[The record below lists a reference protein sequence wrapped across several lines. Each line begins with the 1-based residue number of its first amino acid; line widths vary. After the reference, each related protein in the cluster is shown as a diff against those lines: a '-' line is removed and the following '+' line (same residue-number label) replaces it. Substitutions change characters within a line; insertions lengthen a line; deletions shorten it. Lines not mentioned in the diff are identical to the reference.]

1 MTRYFYKNGFLFTAL
16 LILTTV
22 GISTLSWAE
31 LTSKVNRTVLD
42 SNETLQLRVRLDA
55 QAFTSEPDFTPLQTD
70 FEILSN
76 SRQQQYSSVNGKAVS
91 YTDWNLTLLPKRT
104 GIILI
109 PSLKYK
115 REISNAVEVT
125 VRAATTSG
133 SAAAGKQPI
142 YTETLVDKSAVY
154 IQEQIILTHRLY
166 TSVQLRDY
174 SLSELDIP
182 GTIVQRLGDSQFQKV
197 INGRNYLVLEVRYAI
212 FPQSSGKLDIPPLR
226 FGAYEAASRSQFGSF
241 SSRGNRIFRDTDAKT
256 IDIMARPAH
265 VPADEWMPSSK
276 VELTEQW
283 SGDLD
288 SLIVGEPITRTVRIN
303 AQGLTGAQ
311 ILPLPIIESP
321 NYKVYPDQPQLEEQ
335 AIGDGVLGTR
345 TESLALVPNQAGE
358 LVIPAIEMRWWDT
371 KNQRMQTARLP
382 ATKVQVGPSTAIVN
396 NAPLLAANAPLT
408 TMEPLDLN
416 PESAGFFA
424 SAESAEASMLVK
436 LSLLFNA
443 LLLAT
448 IALLLL
454 GRRKQ
459 RTIKKTSNEQ
469 KTSPLLNLKQQL
481 KAIEIEAN
489 NNNLMAM
496 RDGIVAWG
504 QCLFAET
511 PPTTL
516 KALSLLLDD
525 AALQQ
530 QFAQLDRQLYKGEA
544 ESTEDKLDISLLLQR
559 LKQQST
565 FSRSSISSSGNGLK
579 PLYPN

>member
-1 MTRYFYKNGFLFTAL
+1 MIRYFSKNRFLFTAL
-16 LILTTV
+16 LILSTV
-22 GISTLSWAE
+22 GISSLSWAE

-91 YTDWNLTLLPKRT
+91 YTDWNLILLPKRT

-133 SAAAGKQPI
+133 SAASGKQPI

-182 GTIVQRLGDSQFQKV
+182 GAIVQRLGDSQFQKV

-226 FGAYEAASRSQFGSF
+226 FGAYETASRSQFGSF
-241 SSRGNRIFRDTDAKT
+241 SSRGNRVFRDTDAKR

-265 VPADEWMPSSK
+265 VPANEWMPSSK
-276 VELTEQW
+276 VELSEQW

-288 SLIVGEPITRTVRIN
+288 SLIVGEPITRTIRIN

-335 AIGDGVLGTR
+335 AIADGVLGTR

-371 KNQRMQTARLP
+371 KNQRMQTASLP
-382 ATKVQVGPSTAIVN
+382 ATKVQVNPSTAIN
-396 NAPLLAANAPLT
+396 NAPLANNAPLT

-416 PESAGFFA
+416 PEPAGFFGRVG
-424 SAESAEASMLVK
+424 SAKASMLVK
-436 LSLLFNA
+436 LSLLLNA

-448 IALLLL
+448 IALLLFR
-454 GRRKQ
+454 RRKQ
-459 RTIKKTSNEQ
+459 RTIKKTSSQQ

-481 KAIEIEAN
+481 KAIEVEAK

-496 RDGIVAWG
+496 RDGIVTWG

-525 AALQQ
+525 AELQQ

-544 ESTEDKLDISLLLQR
+544 ESTADSLDVSLLLQR

-565 FSRSSISSSGNGLK
+565 FSRSSVSSSGNGLK
-579 PLYPN
+579 PLYPK

>member
-1 MTRYFYKNGFLFTAL
+1 MIRYFSKNRFLFTAL
-16 LILTTV
+16 LILSTV
-22 GISTLSWAE
+22 GISSLSWAE

-91 YTDWNLTLLPKRT
+91 YTDWNLILLPKRT

-133 SAAAGKQPI
+133 SAASGKQPI

-182 GTIVQRLGDSQFQKV
+182 GAIVQRLGDSQFQKV

-226 FGAYEAASRSQFGSF
+226 FGAYETASRSQFGSF
-241 SSRGNRIFRDTDAKT
+241 SSRGNRVFRDTDAKR

-265 VPADEWMPSSK
+265 VPANEWMPSSK
-276 VELTEQW
+276 VELSEQW

-288 SLIVGEPITRTVRIN
+288 SLIVGEPITRTIRIN

-345 TESLALVPNQAGE
+345 TESLALVPNRAGE

-371 KNQRMQTARLP
+371 KNQRMQTASLP
-382 ATKVQVGPSTAIVN
+382 ATKVQVNPSTAIN
-396 NAPLLAANAPLT
+396 NAPLANNAPLT

-416 PESAGFFA
+416 PEPAGFFGSVG
-424 SAESAEASMLVK
+424 SAKASMLVK
-436 LSLLFNA
+436 LSLLLNA

-448 IALLLL
+448 IALLLFS
-454 GRRKQ
+454 RRKQ
-459 RTIKKTSNEQ
+459 RTIKQTSSQQ

-481 KAIEIEAN
+481 KAIEIEAK

-525 AALQQ
+525 AELQQ

-544 ESTEDKLDISLLLQR
+544 ESTEDSLDVSLLLQR

-565 FSRSSISSSGNGLK
+565 FSRSSVSSSGNGLK
-579 PLYPN
+579 PLYPK

>member
-1 MTRYFYKNGFLFTAL
+1 MIRYFSKNRFLFTAL
-16 LILTTV
+16 LILSTV
-22 GISTLSWAE
+22 GISSLSWAE

-91 YTDWNLTLLPKRT
+91 YTDWNLILLPKRT

-133 SAAAGKQPI
+133 SAASGKQPI

-182 GTIVQRLGDSQFQKV
+182 GAIVQRLGDSQFQKV

-226 FGAYEAASRSQFGSF
+226 FGAYETASRSQFGSF
-241 SSRGNRIFRDTDAKT
+241 SSRGNRVFRDTDAKR

-265 VPADEWMPSSK
+265 MPANEWMPSSK
-276 VELTEQW
+276 VELSEQW

-288 SLIVGEPITRTVRIN
+288 SLIVGEPITRTIRIN

-345 TESLALVPNQAGE
+345 TESLALVPNRAGE

-371 KNQRMQTARLP
+371 KNQRMQTASLP
-382 ATKVQVGPSTAIVN
+382 ATKVQVNPSTAIN
-396 NAPLLAANAPLT
+396 NAPLANNAPLT

-416 PESAGFFA
+416 PEPAGFFGSVG
-424 SAESAEASMLVK
+424 SAKASMLVK
-436 LSLLFNA
+436 LSLLLNA

-448 IALLLL
+448 IALLLFS
-454 GRRKQ
+454 RRKQ
-459 RTIKKTSNEQ
+459 RTIKQTSSQQ

-481 KAIEIEAN
+481 KAIEIEAK

-496 RDGIVAWG
+496 RDGIVTWG
-504 QCLFAET
+504 QSLFAET

-525 AALQQ
+525 AELQQ

-544 ESTEDKLDISLLLQR
+544 ESTEDSLDVSLLLQR

-565 FSRSSISSSGNGLK
+565 FSRSSVSSSGNGLK
-579 PLYPN
+579 PLYPK

>member
-1 MTRYFYKNGFLFTAL
+1 MIRYFSKNRFLFTAL
-16 LILTTV
+16 LILSTV
-22 GISTLSWAE
+22 GISSLSWAE

-91 YTDWNLTLLPKRT
+91 YTDWNLILLPKRT

-133 SAAAGKQPI
+133 SAASGKQPI

-182 GTIVQRLGDSQFQKV
+182 GAIVQRLGDSQFQKV

-226 FGAYEAASRSQFGSF
+226 FGAYETASRSQFGSF
-241 SSRGNRIFRDTDAKT
+241 SSRGNRVFRDTDAKR

-265 VPADEWMPSSK
+265 VPANEWMPSSK
-276 VELTEQW
+276 VELSEQW

-288 SLIVGEPITRTVRIN
+288 SLIVGEPITRTIRIN

-345 TESLALVPNQAGE
+345 TESLALVPNRAGE

-371 KNQRMQTARLP
+371 KNQRMQTASLP
-382 ATKVQVGPSTAIVN
+382 ATKVQVNPSTAIN
-396 NAPLLAANAPLT
+396 NAPLANNAPLT

-416 PESAGFFA
+416 PEPAGFFGSVG
-424 SAESAEASMLVK
+424 SAKASMLVK
-436 LSLLFNA
+436 LSLLLNA

-448 IALLLL
+448 IALLLFS
-454 GRRKQ
+454 RRKQ
-459 RTIKKTSNEQ
+459 RTIKQTSSQQ

-481 KAIEIEAN
+481 KAIEIEAK

-496 RDGIVAWG
+496 RDGIVTWG

-525 AALQQ
+525 AELQQ

-544 ESTEDKLDISLLLQR
+544 ESTEDSLDVSLLLQR

-565 FSRSSISSSGNGLK
+565 FSRSSVSSSGNGLK
-579 PLYPN
+579 PLYPK

>member
-1 MTRYFYKNGFLFTAL
+1 MTRYFSKNGFLFTAL
-16 LILTTV
+16 LILSTV
-22 GISTLSWAE
+22 AISTLSWAE

-91 YTDWNLTLLPKRT
+91 YTDWNLILLPKRT

-133 SAAAGKQPI
+133 SAASGKQPI

-182 GTIVQRLGDSQFQKV
+182 GAIVQRLGDSQFQKV

-226 FGAYEAASRSQFGSF
+226 FGAYETASRSQFGSF
-241 SSRGNRIFRDTDAKT
+241 SSRGNRVFRDTDPKR

-265 VPADEWMPSSK
+265 VPANQWMPSSK
-276 VELTEQW
+276 VELSEQW

-288 SLIVGEPITRTVRIN
+288 SLIVGEPITRTIRIN

-345 TESLALVPNQAGE
+345 TESLALVPNRAGE

-371 KNQRMQTARLP
+371 KNQRMQTASLP
-382 ATKVQVGPSTAIVN
+382 ATKVQVNPSTAIN
-396 NAPLLAANAPLT
+396 NAPLANNAPLT

-416 PESAGFFA
+416 PEPAGFFGSVG
-424 SAESAEASMLVK
+424 SAKASMLVK
-436 LSLLFNA
+436 LSLLLNA

-448 IALLLL
+448 IALLLFS
-454 GRRKQ
+454 RRKQ
-459 RTIKKTSNEQ
+459 RTIKQTSSQQ

-481 KAIEIEAN
+481 KAIEIEAK
-489 NNNLMAM
+489 NNNLIAM

-525 AALQQ
+525 AELQQ

-544 ESTEDKLDISLLLQR
+544 ESTEDSLDVSLLLQR

-565 FSRSSISSSGNGLK
+565 FSRSSVSSSGNGLK
-579 PLYPN
+579 PLYPK

>member
-1 MTRYFYKNGFLFTAL
+1 MIRYFSKNRFLFTAL
-16 LILTTV
+16 LILSTV
-22 GISTLSWAE
+22 GISSLSWAE

-76 SRQQQYSSVNGKAVS
+76 SRQQQYSSVNGKSVS
-91 YTDWNLTLLPKRT
+91 YTDWNLILLPKRT

-133 SAAAGKQPI
+133 SAASGKQPI

-182 GTIVQRLGDSQFQKV
+182 GAIVQRLGDSQFQKV

-226 FGAYEAASRSQFGSF
+226 FGAYETASRSQFGSF
-241 SSRGNRIFRDTDAKT
+241 SSRGNRVFRDTDAKR

-265 VPADEWMPSSK
+265 VPANEWMPSSK
-276 VELTEQW
+276 VELSEQW
-283 SGDLD
+283 SGDPD
-288 SLIVGEPITRTVRIN
+288 SLIVGEPITRTIRIN

-345 TESLALVPNQAGE
+345 TESLALVPNRAGE

-371 KNQRMQTARLP
+371 KNQRMQTTSLP
-382 ATKVQVGPSTAIVN
+382 ATKVQVNPNTAIN
-396 NAPLLAANAPLT
+396 NAPLDNNAPLT

-416 PESAGFFA
+416 PEPAGFFG
-424 SAESAEASMLVK
+424 SVESAKASMLVK
-436 LSLLFNA
+436 LSLLLNA

-448 IALLLL
+448 IALLLFS
-454 GRRKQ
+454 RRKQ
-459 RTIKKTSNEQ
+459 RTIKQTSSQQ

-481 KAIEIEAN
+481 KAIEIEAK

-496 RDGIVAWG
+496 RDGIVTWG

-525 AALQQ
+525 AELQQ

-544 ESTEDKLDISLLLQR
+544 ESTEDSLDVSLLLQR

-565 FSRSSISSSGNGLK
+565 FSRSSVSSSGNGLK
-579 PLYPN
+579 PLYPK

>member
-1 MTRYFYKNGFLFTAL
+1 MTRYFSKNGFLFTAL
-16 LILTTV
+16 LLLSTV

-133 SAAAGKQPI
+133 SAASGKQPI

-182 GTIVQRLGDSQFQKV
+182 GAIVQRLGDSQFQKV

-226 FGAYEAASRSQFGSF
+226 FGAYETASRSQFGSF
-241 SSRGNRIFRDTDAKT
+241 SSRGNRVFRDTDAKR

-265 VPADEWMPSSK
+265 VPANEWMPSSK
-276 VELTEQW
+276 VELSEQW

-288 SLIVGEPITRTVRIN
+288 SLIVGEPITRTIRIN

-345 TESLALVPNQAGE
+345 TESLALVPNRAGE

-371 KNQRMQTARLP
+371 KNQRMQTASLP
-382 ATKVQVGPSTAIVN
+382 ATKVQVNPSTAIN
-396 NAPLLAANAPLT
+396 NAPLANNAPLT

-416 PESAGFFA
+416 PEPAGFFGSVG
-424 SAESAEASMLVK
+424 SAKASMLVK
-436 LSLLFNA
+436 LSLLLNA

-448 IALLLL
+448 IALLLFR
-454 GRRKQ
+454 RRKQ
-459 RTIKKTSNEQ
+459 RTIQKTSSQQ

-481 KAIEIEAN
+481 KAIEIEAK
-489 NNNLMAM
+489 NNNLIAM

-525 AALQQ
+525 AELQQ

-544 ESTEDKLDISLLLQR
+544 ESTEDSLDVSLLLQR

-565 FSRSSISSSGNGLK
+565 FSRSSVSSSGNGLK
-579 PLYPN
+579 PLYPK

>member
-91 YTDWNLTLLPKRT
+91 YTDWNLTLLPKRI

-125 VRAATTSG
+125 VRAASTSG
-133 SAAAGKQPI
+133 SAASGKQPI

-174 SLSELDIP
+174 SLSDLDIP
-182 GTIVQRLGDSQFQKV
+182 GAIVQRLGDSQFQKV

-212 FPQSSGKLDIPPLR
+212 FPQSSGKLDIPLLR
-226 FGAYEAASRSQFGSF
+226 FGAYETTSRSQFGSF
-241 SSRGNRIFRDTDAKT
+241 SSRGNRIFRDTDAKR
-256 IDIMARPAH
+256 IDIMARPTH

-276 VELTEQW
+276 VELSEQW

-288 SLIVGEPITRTVRIN
+288 SLIVGEPITRTIRIN

-311 ILPLPIIESP
+311 IIPLPIIESP
-321 NYKVYPDQPQLEEQ
+321 SYKVYPDQPQLEEQ
-335 AIGDGVLGTR
+335 AIADGVLGTR

-371 KNQRMQTARLP
+371 KNQRMQTASLP
-382 ATKVQVGPSTAIVN
+382 ATKVQVAPSTAIIN
-396 NAPLLAANAPLT
+396 NTPLAANTPLT

-416 PESAGFFA
+416 PESAGFFGSA
-424 SAESAEASMLVK
+424 GSAEPSMLVK
-436 LSLLFNA
+436 LSLVFNA

-459 RTIKKTSNEQ
+459 RSIKKTSSEQ

-525 AALQQ
+525 AELQQ

-544 ESTEDKLDISLLLQR
+544 ESTEDNLDISLLLQR

-565 FSRSSISSSGNGLK
+565 FSRNSVSSSGNGLK
-579 PLYPN
+579 PLYPE

>member
-1 MTRYFYKNGFLFTAL
+1 MTRYFSKNGFLFTAL
-16 LILTTV
+16 LILSTV
-22 GISTLSWAE
+22 AISTLSWAE

-133 SAAAGKQPI
+133 SAASGKQPI
-142 YTETLVDKSAVY
+142 YTETLVDKPAVY

-182 GTIVQRLGDSQFQKV
+182 GAIVQRLGDSQFQKV

-226 FGAYEAASRSQFGSF
+226 FGAYETASRSQFGSF
-241 SSRGNRIFRDTDAKT
+241 SSRGNRVFRDTDAKR

-265 VPADEWMPSSK
+265 VPANEWMPSSK
-276 VELTEQW
+276 VELSEQW

-288 SLIVGEPITRTVRIN
+288 SLIVGEPITRTIRIN

-371 KNQRMQTARLP
+371 KNQRMQTASLP
-382 ATKVQVGPSTAIVN
+382 ATKVQVNPSTAIN
-396 NAPLLAANAPLT
+396 SAPLADNAPLT

-416 PESAGFFA
+416 PEPAGFFGSVG
-424 SAESAEASMLVK
+424 SAKASMLVK
-436 LSLLFNA
+436 LSLLLNA

-448 IALLLL
+448 IALLLFS
-454 GRRKQ
+454 RRKQ
-459 RTIKKTSNEQ
+459 RTIKKTSSQQ

-481 KAIEIEAN
+481 KAIEIEAK
-489 NNNLMAM
+489 NNNLIAM

-525 AALQQ
+525 AELQQ

-544 ESTEDKLDISLLLQR
+544 ESTEDSLDVSLLLQR

-565 FSRSSISSSGNGLK
+565 FSRSSVSSSGNGLK
-579 PLYPN
+579 PLYPK

>member
-1 MTRYFYKNGFLFTAL
+1 MIRYFSKNRFLFTAL
-16 LILTTV
+16 LILSTV
-22 GISTLSWAE
+22 GISSLSWAE

-91 YTDWNLTLLPKRT
+91 YTDWNLILLPKRT

-133 SAAAGKQPI
+133 SAASGKQPI

-182 GTIVQRLGDSQFQKV
+182 GAIVQRLGDSQFQKV

-212 FPQSSGKLDIPPLR
+212 FPQSSGKLDIPPLH
-226 FGAYEAASRSQFGSF
+226 FGAYETASRSQFGSF
-241 SSRGNRIFRDTDAKT
+241 SSRGNRVFRDTDAKR

-265 VPADEWMPSSK
+265 VPANEWMPSSK
-276 VELTEQW
+276 VELSEQW

-288 SLIVGEPITRTVRIN
+288 SLIVGEPITRTIRIN

-371 KNQRMQTARLP
+371 KNQRMQTASLP
-382 ATKVQVGPSTAIVN
+382 ATKVQVNPSTAIN
-396 NAPLLAANAPLT
+396 SAPLADNAPLT

-416 PESAGFFA
+416 PEPAGFFGSVG
-424 SAESAEASMLVK
+424 SAKASMLVK
-436 LSLLFNA
+436 LSLLLNA

-448 IALLLL
+448 IALLLFS
-454 GRRKQ
+454 RRKQ
-459 RTIKKTSNEQ
+459 RTIKKTSSQQ
-469 KTSPLLNLKQQL
+469 KTSPLLNLKQLL
-481 KAIEIEAN
+481 KAIEIEAK
-489 NNNLMAM
+489 NNNLIAM

-525 AALQQ
+525 AELQQ

-544 ESTEDKLDISLLLQR
+544 ESTEDSLDVSLLLQR

-565 FSRSSISSSGNGLK
+565 FSRSSVSSSGNGLK
-579 PLYPN
+579 PLYPK

>member
-1 MTRYFYKNGFLFTAL
+1 MIRYFSKNRFLFTAL
-16 LILTTV
+16 LILSTV
-22 GISTLSWAE
+22 GISSLSWAE

-91 YTDWNLTLLPKRT
+91 YTDWNLILLPKRT

-133 SAAAGKQPI
+133 SAASGKQPI
-142 YTETLVDKSAVY
+142 YTETLVDKPAVY

-182 GTIVQRLGDSQFQKV
+182 GAIVQRLGDSQFQKV

-226 FGAYEAASRSQFGSF
+226 FGAYETASRSQFGSF
-241 SSRGNRIFRDTDAKT
+241 SSRGNRVFRDTDPKR

-265 VPADEWMPSSK
+265 VPANQWMPSSK
-276 VELTEQW
+276 VELSEQW

-288 SLIVGEPITRTVRIN
+288 SLIVGEPITRTIRIN

-371 KNQRMQTARLP
+371 KNQRMQTASLP
-382 ATKVQVGPSTAIVN
+382 ATKVQVNPSTAIN
-396 NAPLLAANAPLT
+396 NAPLANNAPLT

-416 PESAGFFA
+416 PEPAGFFGSVG
-424 SAESAEASMLVK
+424 SAKASMLVK
-436 LSLLFNA
+436 LSLLLNA

-448 IALLLL
+448 IALLLFS
-454 GRRKQ
+454 RRKQ
-459 RTIKKTSNEQ
+459 RTIKKTSSQQ

-481 KAIEIEAN
+481 KAIEIEAK
-489 NNNLMAM
+489 NNNLIAM

-525 AALQQ
+525 AELQQ

-544 ESTEDKLDISLLLQR
+544 ESTEDSLDVSLLLQR

-565 FSRSSISSSGNGLK
+565 FSRSSVSSSGNGLK
-579 PLYPN
+579 PLYPK

>member
-1 MTRYFYKNGFLFTAL
+1 MIRYFSKNRFLFTAL
-16 LILTTV
+16 LILSTV
-22 GISTLSWAE
+22 GISSLSWAE

-91 YTDWNLTLLPKRT
+91 YTDWNLILLPKRT

-133 SAAAGKQPI
+133 SAASGKQPI

-182 GTIVQRLGDSQFQKV
+182 GAIVQRLGDSQFQKV

-226 FGAYEAASRSQFGSF
+226 FGAYETASRSQFGSF
-241 SSRGNRIFRDTDAKT
+241 SSRGNRVFRDTDPKR

-265 VPADEWMPSSK
+265 VPANQWMPSSK
-276 VELTEQW
+276 VELSEQW

-288 SLIVGEPITRTVRIN
+288 SLIVGEPITRTIRIN

-345 TESLALVPNQAGE
+345 TESLALVPNRAGE

-371 KNQRMQTARLP
+371 KNQRMQTASLP
-382 ATKVQVGPSTAIVN
+382 ATKVQVNPSTAIN
-396 NAPLLAANAPLT
+396 NAPLANNAPLT

-416 PESAGFFA
+416 PEPAGFFGSVG
-424 SAESAEASMLVK
+424 SAKASMLVK
-436 LSLLFNA
+436 LSLLLNA

-448 IALLLL
+448 IALLLFR
-454 GRRKQ
+454 RRKQ
-459 RTIKKTSNEQ
+459 RTIKKTSSQQ

-481 KAIEIEAN
+481 KAIEIEAK

-496 RDGIVAWG
+496 RDGIVTWG

-525 AALQQ
+525 AELQQ

-544 ESTEDKLDISLLLQR
+544 ESTEDSLDVSLLLQR

-565 FSRSSISSSGNGLK
+565 FSRSSVSSSGNGLK
-579 PLYPN
+579 PLYPK

>member
-1 MTRYFYKNGFLFTAL
+1 MTRYFSKNGFLFTAL
-16 LILTTV
+16 LLLSTV

-91 YTDWNLTLLPKRT
+91 YTDWNLILLPKRT

-133 SAAAGKQPI
+133 SAASGKQPI

-182 GTIVQRLGDSQFQKV
+182 GAIVQRLGDSQFQKV

-226 FGAYEAASRSQFGSF
+226 FGAYETASRSQFGSF
-241 SSRGNRIFRDTDAKT
+241 SSRGNRVFRDTDAKR

-265 VPADEWMPSSK
+265 VPANEWMPSSK
-276 VELTEQW
+276 VELSEQW

-288 SLIVGEPITRTVRIN
+288 SLIVGEPITRTIRIN

-345 TESLALVPNQAGE
+345 TESLALVPNRAGE

-371 KNQRMQTARLP
+371 KNQRMQTTSLP
-382 ATKVQVGPSTAIVN
+382 ATKVQVNPNTAIN
-396 NAPLLAANAPLT
+396 NAPLDNNAPLT

-416 PESAGFFA
+416 PEPAGFFG
-424 SAESAEASMLVK
+424 SVESAKASMLVK
-436 LSLLFNA
+436 LSLLLNA

-448 IALLLL
+448 IALLLFS
-454 GRRKQ
+454 RRKQ
-459 RTIKKTSNEQ
+459 RTIKQTSSQQ

-481 KAIEIEAN
+481 KAIEIEAK

-496 RDGIVAWG
+496 RDGIVTWG

-525 AALQQ
+525 AELQQ

-544 ESTEDKLDISLLLQR
+544 ESTEDSLDVSLLLQR

-565 FSRSSISSSGNGLK
+565 FSRSSVSSSGNGLK
-579 PLYPN
+579 PLYPK

>member
-1 MTRYFYKNGFLFTAL
+1 MIRYFSKNRFLFTAL
-16 LILTTV
+16 LILSTV
-22 GISTLSWAE
+22 GISSLSWAE

-91 YTDWNLTLLPKRT
+91 YTDWNLILLPKRT

-133 SAAAGKQPI
+133 SAASGKQPI

-182 GTIVQRLGDSQFQKV
+182 GAIVQRLGDSQFQKV

-226 FGAYEAASRSQFGSF
+226 FGAYETASRSQFGSF
-241 SSRGNRIFRDTDAKT
+241 SSRGNRVFRDTDPKR

-265 VPADEWMPSSK
+265 VPANEWMPSSK
-276 VELTEQW
+276 VELSEQW

-288 SLIVGEPITRTVRIN
+288 SLIVGEPITRTIRIN

-345 TESLALVPNQAGE
+345 TESLALVPNRAGE

-371 KNQRMQTARLP
+371 KNQRMQTASLP
-382 ATKVQVGPSTAIVN
+382 ATKVQVNPSTAIN
-396 NAPLLAANAPLT
+396 NAPLANNAPLT

-416 PESAGFFA
+416 PEPAGFFGSVG
-424 SAESAEASMLVK
+424 SAKASMLVK
-436 LSLLFNA
+436 LSLLLNA

-448 IALLLL
+448 IALLLFS
-454 GRRKQ
+454 RRKQ
-459 RTIKKTSNEQ
+459 RTIKQTSSQQ

-481 KAIEIEAN
+481 KAIEIEAK

-496 RDGIVAWG
+496 RDGIVTWG

-525 AALQQ
+525 AELQQ

-544 ESTEDKLDISLLLQR
+544 ESTEDSLDVSLLLQR

-565 FSRSSISSSGNGLK
+565 FSRSSVSSSGNGLK
-579 PLYPN
+579 PLYPK

>member
-1 MTRYFYKNGFLFTAL
+1 MIRYFSKNRFLFTAL
-16 LILTTV
+16 LILSTV
-22 GISTLSWAE
+22 GISSLSWAE

-133 SAAAGKQPI
+133 STASGKQPI
-142 YTETLVDKSAVY
+142 YTETLVDKPAVY

-182 GTIVQRLGDSQFQKV
+182 GAIVQRLGDSQFQKV

-226 FGAYEAASRSQFGSF
+226 FGAYETASRSQFGSF
-241 SSRGNRIFRDTDAKT
+241 SSRGNRVFRDTDAKR

-265 VPADEWMPSSK
+265 VPANEWMPSSK
-276 VELTEQW
+276 VELSEQW

-288 SLIVGEPITRTVRIN
+288 SLIVGEPITRTIRIN

-345 TESLALVPNQAGE
+345 TESLALVPNRAGE

-371 KNQRMQTARLP
+371 KNQRMQTASLP
-382 ATKVQVGPSTAIVN
+382 ATKVQVNPSTAIN
-396 NAPLLAANAPLT
+396 NAPLANNAPLT

-416 PESAGFFA
+416 PEPAGFFGSVG
-424 SAESAEASMLVK
+424 SAKASMLVK
-436 LSLLFNA
+436 LSLLLNA

-448 IALLLL
+448 IALLLFS
-454 GRRKQ
+454 RRKQ
-459 RTIKKTSNEQ
+459 RTIKQTSSQQ

-481 KAIEIEAN
+481 KTIEIEAK

-496 RDGIVAWG
+496 RDGIVTWG

-525 AALQQ
+525 AELQQ

-544 ESTEDKLDISLLLQR
+544 ESTEDSLDVSLLLQR

-565 FSRSSISSSGNGLK
+565 FSRSSVSSSGNGLK
-579 PLYPN
+579 PLYPK

>member
-1 MTRYFYKNGFLFTAL
+1 MIRYFSKNRFLFTAL
-16 LILTTV
+16 LILSTV
-22 GISTLSWAE
+22 GISSLSWAE

-133 SAAAGKQPI
+133 SAASGKQPI

-182 GTIVQRLGDSQFQKV
+182 GAIVQRLGDSQFQKV

-226 FGAYEAASRSQFGSF
+226 FGAYETASRSQFGSF
-241 SSRGNRIFRDTDAKT
+241 SSRGNRVFRDTDAKR

-265 VPADEWMPSSK
+265 VPANEWMPSSK
-276 VELTEQW
+276 VELSEQW

-288 SLIVGEPITRTVRIN
+288 SLIVGEPITRTIRIN

-345 TESLALVPNQAGE
+345 TESLALVPNRAGE

-371 KNQRMQTARLP
+371 KNQRMQTASLP
-382 ATKVQVGPSTAIVN
+382 ATKVQVNPSTAIN
-396 NAPLLAANAPLT
+396 NAPLANNAPLT

-416 PESAGFFA
+416 PEPAGFFGSVG
-424 SAESAEASMLVK
+424 SAKASMLVK
-436 LSLLFNA
+436 LSLLLNA

-448 IALLLL
+448 IALLLFS
-454 GRRKQ
+454 RRKQ
-459 RTIKKTSNEQ
+459 RTIKQTSSQQ

-481 KAIEIEAN
+481 KAIEIEAK

-496 RDGIVAWG
+496 RDGIVTWG

-525 AALQQ
+525 AELQQ

-544 ESTEDKLDISLLLQR
+544 ESTEDSLDVSLLLQR

-565 FSRSSISSSGNGLK
+565 FSRSSVSSSGNGLK
-579 PLYPN
+579 PLYPK

>member
-1 MTRYFYKNGFLFTAL
+1 MIRYFSKNRFLFTAL
-16 LILTTV
+16 LILSTV
-22 GISTLSWAE
+22 GISSLSWAE

-76 SRQQQYSSVNGKAVS
+76 SRQQQYSSVNGKSVS
-91 YTDWNLTLLPKRT
+91 YTDWNLILLPKRT

-133 SAAAGKQPI
+133 SAASGKQPI

-182 GTIVQRLGDSQFQKV
+182 GAIVQRLGDSQFQKV

-226 FGAYEAASRSQFGSF
+226 FGAYETASRSQFGSF
-241 SSRGNRIFRDTDAKT
+241 SSRGNRVFRDTDAKR

-265 VPADEWMPSSK
+265 VPANEWMPSSK
-276 VELTEQW
+276 VELSEQW
-283 SGDLD
+283 SGDPD
-288 SLIVGEPITRTVRIN
+288 SLIVGEPITRTIRIN

-345 TESLALVPNQAGE
+345 TESLALVPNRAGE

-371 KNQRMQTARLP
+371 KNQRMQTASLP
-382 ATKVQVGPSTAIVN
+382 ATKVQVNPSTAIN
-396 NAPLLAANAPLT
+396 NAPLANNAPLT

-416 PESAGFFA
+416 PEPAGFFGSVG
-424 SAESAEASMLVK
+424 SAKASMLVK
-436 LSLLFNA
+436 LSLLLNA

-448 IALLLL
+448 IALLLFS
-454 GRRKQ
+454 RRKQ
-459 RTIKKTSNEQ
+459 RTIKQTSSQQ

-481 KAIEIEAN
+481 KAIEIEAK

-496 RDGIVAWG
+496 RDGIVTWG

-525 AALQQ
+525 AELQQ

-544 ESTEDKLDISLLLQR
+544 ESTEDSLDVSLLLQR

-565 FSRSSISSSGNGLK
+565 FSRSSVSSSGNGLK
-579 PLYPN
+579 PLYPK

>member
-1 MTRYFYKNGFLFTAL
+1 MIRYFSKNRFLFTAL
-16 LILTTV
+16 LILSTV
-22 GISTLSWAE
+22 GISSLSWAE

-91 YTDWNLTLLPKRT
+91 YTDWNLILLPKRT

-133 SAAAGKQPI
+133 SAASGKQPI

-182 GTIVQRLGDSQFQKV
+182 GAIVQRLGDSQFQKV

-226 FGAYEAASRSQFGSF
+226 FGAYETASRSQFGSF
-241 SSRGNRIFRDTDAKT
+241 SSRGNRVFRDTDAKR

-265 VPADEWMPSSK
+265 VPANEWMPSSK
-276 VELTEQW
+276 VELSEQW

-288 SLIVGEPITRTVRIN
+288 SLIVGEPITRTIRIN

-371 KNQRMQTARLP
+371 KNQRMQTASLP
-382 ATKVQVGPSTAIVN
+382 ATKVQVNPSTAIN
-396 NAPLLAANAPLT
+396 NAPLANNAPLT

-416 PESAGFFA
+416 PEPAGFFGSVG
-424 SAESAEASMLVK
+424 SAKASMLVK
-436 LSLLFNA
+436 LSLLLNA

-448 IALLLL
+448 IALLLFS
-454 GRRKQ
+454 RRKQ
-459 RTIKKTSNEQ
+459 RTIKQTSSQQ

-481 KAIEIEAN
+481 KAIEIEAK

-496 RDGIVAWG
+496 RDGIVTWG

-525 AALQQ
+525 AELQQ

-544 ESTEDKLDISLLLQR
+544 ESTEDSLDVSLLLQR

-565 FSRSSISSSGNGLK
+565 FSRSSVSSSGNGLK
-579 PLYPN
+579 PLYPK

>member
-1 MTRYFYKNGFLFTAL
+1 MIRYFSKNRFLFTAL
-16 LILTTV
+16 LILSTV
-22 GISTLSWAE
+22 GISSLSWAE

-91 YTDWNLTLLPKRT
+91 YTDWNLILLPKRT

-133 SAAAGKQPI
+133 SAASGKQPI

-182 GTIVQRLGDSQFQKV
+182 GAIVQRLGDSQFQKV

-226 FGAYEAASRSQFGSF
+226 FGAYETASRSQFGSF
-241 SSRGNRIFRDTDAKT
+241 SSRGNRVFRDTDAKR

-265 VPADEWMPSSK
+265 VPANEWMPSSK
-276 VELTEQW
+276 VELSEQW

-288 SLIVGEPITRTVRIN
+288 SLILGEPITRTIRIN

-345 TESLALVPNQAGE
+345 TESLALVPNRAGE

-371 KNQRMQTARLP
+371 KNQRMQTASLP
-382 ATKVQVGPSTAIVN
+382 ATKVQVNPSTAIN
-396 NAPLLAANAPLT
+396 NAPLANNAPLT

-416 PESAGFFA
+416 PEPAGFFGSVG
-424 SAESAEASMLVK
+424 SAKASMLVK
-436 LSLLFNA
+436 LSLLLNA

-448 IALLLL
+448 IALLLFS
-454 GRRKQ
+454 RRKQ
-459 RTIKKTSNEQ
+459 RTIKQTSSQQ

-481 KAIEIEAN
+481 KAIEIEAK

-496 RDGIVAWG
+496 RDGIVTWG

-525 AALQQ
+525 AELQQ

-544 ESTEDKLDISLLLQR
+544 ESTEDSLDVSLLLQR

-565 FSRSSISSSGNGLK
+565 FSRSSVSSSGNGLK
-579 PLYPN
+579 PLYPK

>member
-1 MTRYFYKNGFLFTAL
+1 MIRYFSKNRFLFTAL
-16 LILTTV
+16 LILSTV
-22 GISTLSWAE
+22 GISSLSWAE

-91 YTDWNLTLLPKRT
+91 YTDWNLILLPKRT

-133 SAAAGKQPI
+133 SAASGKQPI

-182 GTIVQRLGDSQFQKV
+182 GAIVQRLGDSQFQKV

-226 FGAYEAASRSQFGSF
+226 FGAYETASRSQFGSF
-241 SSRGNRIFRDTDAKT
+241 SSRGNRVFRDTDAKR

-265 VPADEWMPSSK
+265 VPANEWMPSSK
-276 VELTEQW
+276 VELSEQW

-288 SLIVGEPITRTVRIN
+288 SLIVGEPITRTIRIN

-345 TESLALVPNQAGE
+345 TESLALVPNRAGE

-371 KNQRMQTARLP
+371 KNQRMQTASLP
-382 ATKVQVGPSTAIVN
+382 ATKVQVNPSTAIN
-396 NAPLLAANAPLT
+396 NAPLADNAPLT

-416 PESAGFFA
+416 PEPAGFFGSVG
-424 SAESAEASMLVK
+424 SAKASMLVK
-436 LSLLFNA
+436 LSLLLNA

-448 IALLLL
+448 IALLLFS
-454 GRRKQ
+454 RRKQ
-459 RTIKKTSNEQ
+459 RTIKQTSSQQ

-481 KAIEIEAN
+481 KAIEIEAK

-496 RDGIVAWG
+496 RDGIVTWG
-504 QCLFAET
+504 QSLFAET

-525 AALQQ
+525 AELQQ

-544 ESTEDKLDISLLLQR
+544 ESTEDSLDVSLLLQR

-565 FSRSSISSSGNGLK
+565 FSRSSVSSSGNGLK
-579 PLYPN
+579 PLYPK

>member
-1 MTRYFYKNGFLFTAL
+1 MIRYFSKNRFLFTAL
-16 LILTTV
+16 LILSTV
-22 GISTLSWAE
+22 GISSLSWAE

-91 YTDWNLTLLPKRT
+91 YTDWNLILLPKRT

-133 SAAAGKQPI
+133 SAASGKQPI

-182 GTIVQRLGDSQFQKV
+182 GAIVQRLGDSQFQKV

-226 FGAYEAASRSQFGSF
+226 FGAYETASRSQFGSF
-241 SSRGNRIFRDTDAKT
+241 SSRGNRVFRDTDAKR

-265 VPADEWMPSSK
+265 VPANEWMPSSK
-276 VELTEQW
+276 VELSEQW

-288 SLIVGEPITRTVRIN
+288 SLIVGEPITRTIRIN

-345 TESLALVPNQAGE
+345 TESLALVPNRAGE

-371 KNQRMQTARLP
+371 KNQRMQTASLP
-382 ATKVQVGPSTAIVN
+382 ATKVQVNPSTAIN
-396 NAPLLAANAPLT
+396 NAPLANNAPLT

-416 PESAGFFA
+416 PEPAGFFGRVG
-424 SAESAEASMLVK
+424 SAKASMLVK
-436 LSLLFNA
+436 LSLLLNA

-448 IALLLL
+448 IALLLFS
-454 GRRKQ
+454 RRKQ
-459 RTIKKTSNEQ
+459 RTIKKTSSQQ

-481 KAIEIEAN
+481 KAIEIEAK

-496 RDGIVAWG
+496 RDGIVTWG

-525 AALQQ
+525 AELQQ

-544 ESTEDKLDISLLLQR
+544 ESTEDSLDVSLLLQR

-565 FSRSSISSSGNGLK
+565 FSRSSVSSSGNGLK
-579 PLYPN
+579 PLYPK

>member
-1 MTRYFYKNGFLFTAL
+1 MTRYFSKNGFLFTAL
-16 LILTTV
+16 LILSTV
-22 GISTLSWAE
+22 AISTLSWAE

-91 YTDWNLTLLPKRT
+91 YTDWNLILLPKRT

-133 SAAAGKQPI
+133 SAASGKQPI

-182 GTIVQRLGDSQFQKV
+182 GAIVQRLGDSQFQKV

-226 FGAYEAASRSQFGSF
+226 FGAYETASRSQFGSF
-241 SSRGNRIFRDTDAKT
+241 SSRGNRVFRDTDAKR

-265 VPADEWMPSSK
+265 VPANQWMPSSK
-276 VELTEQW
+276 VELSEQW

-288 SLIVGEPITRTVRIN
+288 SLIVGEPITRTIRIN

-371 KNQRMQTARLP
+371 KNQRMQTASLP
-382 ATKVQVGPSTAIVN
+382 ATKVQVNPSTAIN
-396 NAPLLAANAPLT
+396 NAPLADNAPLT

-416 PESAGFFA
+416 PEPAGFFGSVG
-424 SAESAEASMLVK
+424 SAKASMLVK
-436 LSLLFNA
+436 LSLLLNA

-448 IALLLL
+448 IALLLFS
-454 GRRKQ
+454 RRKQ
-459 RTIKKTSNEQ
+459 RTIKKTSSQQ

-481 KAIEIEAN
+481 KAIEIEAK

-496 RDGIVAWG
+496 RDGIVTWG

-525 AALQQ
+525 AELQQ

-544 ESTEDKLDISLLLQR
+544 ESTEDSLDVSLLLQR

-565 FSRSSISSSGNGLK
+565 FSRSSVSSSGNGLK
-579 PLYPN
+579 PLYPK

>member
-1 MTRYFYKNGFLFTAL
+1 MTRYFSKNGFLFAAL
-16 LILTTV
+16 LILSTV

-133 SAAAGKQPI
+133 SAAGGKQPI

-182 GTIVQRLGDSQFQKV
+182 GAIVQRLGDSQFQKV

-226 FGAYEAASRSQFGSF
+226 FGAYETASRSQFGSF
-241 SSRGNRIFRDTDAKT
+241 SSRGNRVFRDTDAKR

-265 VPADEWMPSSK
+265 VPADQWMPSSK
-276 VELTEQW
+276 VELSEQW

-288 SLIVGEPITRTVRIN
+288 SLIVGEPITRTIRIN
-303 AQGLTGAQ
+303 TQGLTGAQ
-311 ILPLPIIESP
+311 IIPLPIIESP
-321 NYKVYPDQPQLEEQ
+321 SYKVYPDQPQLEEQ

-345 TESLALVPNQAGE
+345 TESLALVPNRAGE

-371 KNQRMQTARLP
+371 KNQRMQTASLP
-382 ATKVQVGPSTAIVN
+382 ATKVQVAPSTAIIN
-396 NAPLLAANAPLT
+396 NAPLAANAPLR

-416 PESAGFFA
+416 PDSAGIFGSTG
-424 SAESAEASMLVK
+424 SAEPSMLVK

-454 GRRKQ
+454 GRRKL
-459 RTIKKTSNEQ
+459 RAIKKKSNEQ

-481 KAIEIEAN
+481 KAIEIEAK

-504 QCLFAET
+504 QCLFAEM

-525 AALQQ
+525 AELQQ

-544 ESTEDKLDISLLLQR
+544 ESTEDSLDVSLLLQR

-565 FSRSSISSSGNGLK
+565 FSRSSVSSSGNGLK
-579 PLYPN
+579 PLYPK

>member
-1 MTRYFYKNGFLFTAL
+1 MTRYFSKNGFLFTAL
-16 LILTTV
+16 LLLSTV

-133 SAAAGKQPI
+133 SAASGKQPI

-182 GTIVQRLGDSQFQKV
+182 GAIVQRLGDSQFQKV

-226 FGAYEAASRSQFGSF
+226 FGAYETASRSQFGSF
-241 SSRGNRIFRDTDAKT
+241 SSRGNRVFRDTDAKR

-265 VPADEWMPSSK
+265 VPANEWMPSSK
-276 VELTEQW
+276 VELSEQW

-288 SLIVGEPITRTVRIN
+288 SLIVGEPITRTIRIN

-335 AIGDGVLGTR
+335 AIADGVLGTR

-371 KNQRMQTARLP
+371 KNQRMQTASLP
-382 ATKVQVGPSTAIVN
+382 ATKGQVNPSTAIN
-396 NAPLLAANAPLT
+396 NAPLANNAPLT

-416 PESAGFFA
+416 PEPAGFFGSVG
-424 SAESAEASMLVK
+424 SAKASMLVK
-436 LSLLFNA
+436 LSLLLNA

-448 IALLLL
+448 IALLLFR
-454 GRRKQ
+454 RRKQ
-459 RTIKKTSNEQ
+459 RTIKKTSSQQ

-481 KAIEIEAN
+481 KAIEVEAK

-496 RDGIVAWG
+496 RDGIVTWG

-525 AALQQ
+525 AELQQ

-544 ESTEDKLDISLLLQR
+544 ESTADSLDVSLLLQR

-565 FSRSSISSSGNGLK
+565 FSRSSVSSSGNGLK
-579 PLYPN
+579 PLYPK

>member
-1 MTRYFYKNGFLFTAL
+1 MIRYFSKNRFLFTAL
-16 LILTTV
+16 LILSTV
-22 GISTLSWAE
+22 GISSLSWAE

-91 YTDWNLTLLPKRT
+91 YTDWNLILLPKRT

-133 SAAAGKQPI
+133 SAASGKQPI

-182 GTIVQRLGDSQFQKV
+182 GAIVQRLGDSQFQKV

-226 FGAYEAASRSQFGSF
+226 FGAYETASRSQFGSF
-241 SSRGNRIFRDTDAKT
+241 SSRGNRVFRDTDAKR

-265 VPADEWMPSSK
+265 VPANEWMPSSK
-276 VELTEQW
+276 VELSEQW

-288 SLIVGEPITRTVRIN
+288 SLIVGEPITRTIRIN

-345 TESLALVPNQAGE
+345 TESLALVPNRAGE

-371 KNQRMQTARLP
+371 KNQRMQTASLP
-382 ATKVQVGPSTAIVN
+382 ATKVQVNPSTAIN
-396 NAPLLAANAPLT
+396 NAPLANNAPLT

-416 PESAGFFA
+416 PEPAGFFGSVG
-424 SAESAEASMLVK
+424 SAKASMLVK
-436 LSLLFNA
+436 LSLLLNA

-448 IALLLL
+448 IALLLFS
-454 GRRKQ
+454 RRKQ
-459 RTIKKTSNEQ
+459 RTIKKTSSQQ

-481 KAIEIEAN
+481 KAIEIEAK

-496 RDGIVAWG
+496 RDGIVTWG

-525 AALQQ
+525 AELQQ

-544 ESTEDKLDISLLLQR
+544 ESTEDSLDVSLLLQR

-565 FSRSSISSSGNGLK
+565 FSRSSVSSSGNGLK
-579 PLYPN
+579 PLYPK

>member
-1 MTRYFYKNGFLFTAL
+1 MIRYFSKNRFLFTAL
-16 LILTTV
+16 LILSTV
-22 GISTLSWAE
+22 GISSLSWAE

-91 YTDWNLTLLPKRT
+91 YTDWNLILLPKRT

-133 SAAAGKQPI
+133 SAASGKQPI

-182 GTIVQRLGDSQFQKV
+182 GAIVQRLGDSQFQKV

-226 FGAYEAASRSQFGSF
+226 FGAYETASRSQFGSF
-241 SSRGNRIFRDTDAKT
+241 SSRGNRVFRDTDAKR

-265 VPADEWMPSSK
+265 MPANEWMPSSK
-276 VELTEQW
+276 VELSEQW

-288 SLIVGEPITRTVRIN
+288 SLIVGEPITRTIRIN

-345 TESLALVPNQAGE
+345 TESLALVPNRAGE

-371 KNQRMQTARLP
+371 KNQRMQTASLP
-382 ATKVQVGPSTAIVN
+382 ATKVQVNPSTAIN
-396 NAPLLAANAPLT
+396 NAPLADNAPLT

-416 PESAGFFA
+416 PEPAGFFGSVG
-424 SAESAEASMLVK
+424 SAKASMLVK
-436 LSLLFNA
+436 LSLLLNA

-448 IALLLL
+448 IALLLFS
-454 GRRKQ
+454 RRKQ
-459 RTIKKTSNEQ
+459 RTIKQTSSQQ

-481 KAIEIEAN
+481 KAIEIEAK

-496 RDGIVAWG
+496 RDGIVTWG

-525 AALQQ
+525 AELQQ

-544 ESTEDKLDISLLLQR
+544 ESTEDSLDVSLLLQR

-565 FSRSSISSSGNGLK
+565 FSRSSVSSSGNGLK
-579 PLYPN
+579 PLYPK

>member
-1 MTRYFYKNGFLFTAL
+1 MIRYFSKNRFLFTAL
-16 LILTTV
+16 LILSTV
-22 GISTLSWAE
+22 GISSLSWAE

-91 YTDWNLTLLPKRT
+91 YTDWNLILLPKRT

-133 SAAAGKQPI
+133 SAASGKQPI

-182 GTIVQRLGDSQFQKV
+182 GAIVQRLGDSQFQKV

-226 FGAYEAASRSQFGSF
+226 FGAYETASRSQFGSF
-241 SSRGNRIFRDTDAKT
+241 SSRGNRVFRDTDAKR

-265 VPADEWMPSSK
+265 VPANQWMPSSK
-276 VELTEQW
+276 VELSEQW

-288 SLIVGEPITRTVRIN
+288 SLIVGEPITRTIRIN

-345 TESLALVPNQAGE
+345 TESLALVPNRAGE

-371 KNQRMQTARLP
+371 KNQRMQTASLP
-382 ATKVQVGPSTAIVN
+382 ATKVQVNPSTAIN
-396 NAPLLAANAPLT
+396 NAPLANNAPLT

-416 PESAGFFA
+416 PEPAGFFGSVG
-424 SAESAEASMLVK
+424 SAKASMLVK
-436 LSLLFNA
+436 LSLLLNA

-448 IALLLL
+448 IALLLFS
-454 GRRKQ
+454 RRKQ
-459 RTIKKTSNEQ
+459 RTIKQTSSQQ

-481 KAIEIEAN
+481 KAIEIEAK

-496 RDGIVAWG
+496 RDGIVTWG
-504 QCLFAET
+504 QSLFAET

-525 AALQQ
+525 AELQQ

-544 ESTEDKLDISLLLQR
+544 ESTEDSLDVSLLLQR

-565 FSRSSISSSGNGLK
+565 FSRSSVSSSGNGLK
-579 PLYPN
+579 PLYPK

>member
-1 MTRYFYKNGFLFTAL
+1 MTRYFSKNGFLFTAL
-16 LILTTV
+16 LLLSTV

-91 YTDWNLTLLPKRT
+91 YTDWNLILLPKRT

-133 SAAAGKQPI
+133 SAASGKQPI

-182 GTIVQRLGDSQFQKV
+182 GAIVQRLGDSQFQKV

-226 FGAYEAASRSQFGSF
+226 FGAYETATRSQFGSF
-241 SSRGNRIFRDTDAKT
+241 SSRGNRVFRDTDAKR

-265 VPADEWMPSSK
+265 VPANEWMPSSK
-276 VELTEQW
+276 VELSEQW

-288 SLIVGEPITRTVRIN
+288 SLIVGEPITRTIRIN
-303 AQGLTGAQ
+303 ARGLTGAQ

-321 NYKVYPDQPQLEEQ
+321 NDKVYPDQPQLEEQ

-371 KNQRMQTARLP
+371 KNQRMQTASLP
-382 ATKVQVGPSTAIVN
+382 ATKVQVNPSTAIN
-396 NAPLLAANAPLT
+396 NAPLANNAPLT

-416 PESAGFFA
+416 PEPAGFFGSVG
-424 SAESAEASMLVK
+424 SAKASMLVK
-436 LSLLFNA
+436 LSLLLNA

-448 IALLLL
+448 IALLLFS
-454 GRRKQ
+454 RRKQ
-459 RTIKKTSNEQ
+459 RTIKKTSSQQ

-481 KAIEIEAN
+481 KAIEIEAKN
-489 NNNLMAM
+489 PNLIAM

-525 AALQQ
+525 AELQQ

-544 ESTEDKLDISLLLQR
+544 ESTEDSLDVSLLLQR

-565 FSRSSISSSGNGLK
+565 FSRSSVSSSGNGLK
-579 PLYPN
+579 PLYPK

>member
-1 MTRYFYKNGFLFTAL
+1 MIRYFSKNRFLFTAL
-16 LILTTV
+16 LILSTV
-22 GISTLSWAE
+22 GISSLSWAE

-133 SAAAGKQPI
+133 SAASGKQPI

-182 GTIVQRLGDSQFQKV
+182 GAIVQRLGDSQFQKV

-226 FGAYEAASRSQFGSF
+226 FGAYETASRSQFGSF
-241 SSRGNRIFRDTDAKT
+241 SSRGNRVFRDTDAKR

-265 VPADEWMPSSK
+265 VPANEWMPSSK
-276 VELTEQW
+276 VELSEQW

-288 SLIVGEPITRTVRIN
+288 SLIVGEPITRTIRIN

-371 KNQRMQTARLP
+371 KNQRMQTASLP
-382 ATKVQVGPSTAIVN
+382 ATKVQVNPSTAIN
-396 NAPLLAANAPLT
+396 NAPLANNAPLT

-416 PESAGFFA
+416 PEPAGFFGSVG
-424 SAESAEASMLVK
+424 SAKASMLVK
-436 LSLLFNA
+436 LSLLLNA

-448 IALLLL
+448 IALLLFS
-454 GRRKQ
+454 RRKQ
-459 RTIKKTSNEQ
+459 RTIKKTSSQQ

-481 KAIEIEAN
+481 KAIEIEAK

-496 RDGIVAWG
+496 RDGIVTWG

-525 AALQQ
+525 AELQQ

-544 ESTEDKLDISLLLQR
+544 ESTEDSLDVSLLLQR

-565 FSRSSISSSGNGLK
+565 FSRSSVSSSGNGLK
-579 PLYPN
+579 PLYPK

>member
-1 MTRYFYKNGFLFTAL
+1 MIRYFSKNRFLFTAL
-16 LILTTV
+16 LILSTV
-22 GISTLSWAE
+22 GISSLSWAE

-76 SRQQQYSSVNGKAVS
+76 SRQQQYSSVNGKSVS
-91 YTDWNLTLLPKRT
+91 YTDWNLILLPKRT

-133 SAAAGKQPI
+133 SAASGKQPI

-154 IQEQIILTHRLY
+154 IQEQIILTHRLS

-182 GTIVQRLGDSQFQKV
+182 GAIVQRLGDSQFQKV

-226 FGAYEAASRSQFGSF
+226 FGAYETASRSQFGSF
-241 SSRGNRIFRDTDAKT
+241 SSRGNRVFRDTDAKR

-265 VPADEWMPSSK
+265 VPANEWMPSSK
-276 VELTEQW
+276 VELSEQW

-288 SLIVGEPITRTVRIN
+288 SLIVGEPITRTIRIN

-345 TESLALVPNQAGE
+345 TESLALVPNRAGE

-371 KNQRMQTARLP
+371 KNQRMQTASLP
-382 ATKVQVGPSTAIVN
+382 ATKVQVNPSTAIN
-396 NAPLLAANAPLT
+396 NAPLANNAPLT

-416 PESAGFFA
+416 PEPAGFFGSVG
-424 SAESAEASMLVK
+424 SAKASMLVK
-436 LSLLFNA
+436 LSLLLNA

-448 IALLLL
+448 IALLLFS
-454 GRRKQ
+454 RRKQ
-459 RTIKKTSNEQ
+459 RTIKQTSSQQ

-481 KAIEIEAN
+481 KAIEIEAK

-496 RDGIVAWG
+496 RDGIVTWG

-525 AALQQ
+525 AELQQ

-544 ESTEDKLDISLLLQR
+544 ESTEDSLDVSLLLQR

-565 FSRSSISSSGNGLK
+565 FSRSSVSSSGNGLK
-579 PLYPN
+579 PLYPK

>member
-1 MTRYFYKNGFLFTAL
+1 MIRYFSKNRFLFTAL
-16 LILTTV
+16 LILSTV
-22 GISTLSWAE
+22 GISSLSWAE

-91 YTDWNLTLLPKRT
+91 YTDWNLILLPKRT

-133 SAAAGKQPI
+133 SAASGKQPI

-182 GTIVQRLGDSQFQKV
+182 GAIVQRLGDSQFQKV

-226 FGAYEAASRSQFGSF
+226 FGAYETASRSQFGSF
-241 SSRGNRIFRDTDAKT
+241 SSRGNRVFRDTDAKR

-265 VPADEWMPSSK
+265 VPANEWMPSSK
-276 VELTEQW
+276 VELSEQW
-283 SGDLD
+283 SGDPD
-288 SLIVGEPITRTVRIN
+288 SLIVGEPITRTIRIN

-345 TESLALVPNQAGE
+345 TESLALVPNRAGE

-371 KNQRMQTARLP
+371 KNQRMQTTSLP
-382 ATKVQVGPSTAIVN
+382 ATKVQVNPNTAIN
-396 NAPLLAANAPLT
+396 NAPLDNNAPLT

-416 PESAGFFA
+416 PEPAGFFG
-424 SAESAEASMLVK
+424 SVESAKASMLVK
-436 LSLLFNA
+436 LSLLLNA

-448 IALLLL
+448 IALLLFS
-454 GRRKQ
+454 RRKQ
-459 RTIKKTSNEQ
+459 RTIKQTSSQQ

-481 KAIEIEAN
+481 KAIEIEAK

-496 RDGIVAWG
+496 RDGIVTWG

-525 AALQQ
+525 AELQQ

-544 ESTEDKLDISLLLQR
+544 ESTEDSLDVSLLLQR

-565 FSRSSISSSGNGLK
+565 FSRSSVSSSGNGLK
-579 PLYPN
+579 PLYPK

>member
-1 MTRYFYKNGFLFTAL
+1 MTRYFSKNGFLFTAL
-16 LILTTV
+16 LLLSTV

-91 YTDWNLTLLPKRT
+91 YTDWNLILLPKRT

-133 SAAAGKQPI
+133 SAASGKQPI

-182 GTIVQRLGDSQFQKV
+182 GAIVQRLGDSQFQKV

-226 FGAYEAASRSQFGSF
+226 FGAYETASRSQFGSF
-241 SSRGNRIFRDTDAKT
+241 SSRGNRVFRDTDAKR

-265 VPADEWMPSSK
+265 VPANEWMPSSK
-276 VELTEQW
+276 VELSEQW

-288 SLIVGEPITRTVRIN
+288 SLIVGEPITRTIRIN

-345 TESLALVPNQAGE
+345 TESLALVPNRAGE

-371 KNQRMQTARLP
+371 KNQRMQTASLP
-382 ATKVQVGPSTAIVN
+382 ATKVQVNPSTAIN
-396 NAPLLAANAPLT
+396 NAPLANNAPLT

-416 PESAGFFA
+416 PEPAGFFGSVG
-424 SAESAEASMLVK
+424 SAKASMLVK
-436 LSLLFNA
+436 LSLLLNA

-448 IALLLL
+448 IALLLFS
-454 GRRKQ
+454 RRKQ
-459 RTIKKTSNEQ
+459 RTIKQTSSQQ

-481 KAIEIEAN
+481 KAIEIEAK
-489 NNNLMAM
+489 NNNLIAM

-525 AALQQ
+525 AELQQ

-544 ESTEDKLDISLLLQR
+544 ESTEDSLDVSLLLQR

-565 FSRSSISSSGNGLK
+565 FSRSGVSSSGNGLK
-579 PLYPN
+579 PLYPK

>member
-1 MTRYFYKNGFLFTAL
+1 MTRYFSKNGFLFTAL
-16 LILTTV
+16 LLLSTV

-91 YTDWNLTLLPKRT
+91 YTDWNLILLPKRT

-133 SAAAGKQPI
+133 STASGKQPI
-142 YTETLVDKSAVY
+142 YTETLVDKPAVY

-182 GTIVQRLGDSQFQKV
+182 GAIVQRLGDSQFQKV

-226 FGAYEAASRSQFGSF
+226 FGAYETASRSQFGSF
-241 SSRGNRIFRDTDAKT
+241 SSRGNRVFRDTDAKR

-265 VPADEWMPSSK
+265 VPANEWMPSSK
-276 VELTEQW
+276 VELSEQW

-288 SLIVGEPITRTVRIN
+288 SLIVGEPITRTIRIN

-335 AIGDGVLGTR
+335 AIADGVLGTR
-345 TESLALVPNQAGE
+345 TESLALVPNRAGE

-371 KNQRMQTARLP
+371 KNQRMQTASLP
-382 ATKVQVGPSTAIVN
+382 ATKVQVNPSTAIN
-396 NAPLLAANAPLT
+396 NAPLANNAPLT

-416 PESAGFFA
+416 PEPAGFFGSVG
-424 SAESAEASMLVK
+424 SAKASMLVK
-436 LSLLFNA
+436 LSLLLNA

-448 IALLLL
+448 IALLLFS
-454 GRRKQ
+454 RRKQ
-459 RTIKKTSNEQ
+459 RTIKQTSSQQ

-481 KAIEIEAN
+481 KAIEIEAK

-496 RDGIVAWG
+496 RDGIVTWG

-525 AALQQ
+525 AELQQ

-544 ESTEDKLDISLLLQR
+544 ESTEDSLDVSLLLQR

-565 FSRSSISSSGNGLK
+565 FSRSSVSSSGNGLK
-579 PLYPN
+579 PLYPK

>member
-1 MTRYFYKNGFLFTAL
+1 MTRYFSKNGFLFTAL
-16 LILTTV
+16 LILSTV
-22 GISTLSWAE
+22 GISSLSWAE

-91 YTDWNLTLLPKRT
+91 YTDWNLILLPKRT

-133 SAAAGKQPI
+133 SAASGKQPI

-182 GTIVQRLGDSQFQKV
+182 GAIVQRLGDSQFQKV

-226 FGAYEAASRSQFGSF
+226 FGAYETASRSQFGSF
-241 SSRGNRIFRDTDAKT
+241 SSRGNRVFRDTDAKR

-265 VPADEWMPSSK
+265 VPANEWMPSSK
-276 VELTEQW
+276 VELSEQW

-288 SLIVGEPITRTVRIN
+288 SLIVGEPITRTIRIN

-345 TESLALVPNQAGE
+345 TESLALVPNRAGE

-371 KNQRMQTARLP
+371 KNQRMQTASLP
-382 ATKVQVGPSTAIVN
+382 ATKVQVNPSTAIN
-396 NAPLLAANAPLT
+396 NAPLANNAPLT

-416 PESAGFFA
+416 PEPAGFFGSVG
-424 SAESAEASMLVK
+424 SAKASMLVK
-436 LSLLFNA
+436 LSLLLNA

-448 IALLLL
+448 IALLLFS
-454 GRRKQ
+454 RRKQ
-459 RTIKKTSNEQ
+459 RTIKKTSSQQ

-481 KAIEIEAN
+481 KAIEIEAK

-496 RDGIVAWG
+496 RDGIVTWG

-525 AALQQ
+525 AELQQ

-544 ESTEDKLDISLLLQR
+544 ESTEDSLDVSLLLQR

-565 FSRSSISSSGNGLK
+565 FSRSSVSSSGNGLK
-579 PLYPN
+579 PLYPE

>member
-1 MTRYFYKNGFLFTAL
+1 MTRYFSKNGFLFTAL
-16 LILTTV
+16 LILSTV
-22 GISTLSWAE
+22 AISTLSWAE

-91 YTDWNLTLLPKRT
+91 YTDWNLILLPKRT

-133 SAAAGKQPI
+133 SAASGKQPI
-142 YTETLVDKSAVY
+142 YTETLVDKPAVY

-182 GTIVQRLGDSQFQKV
+182 GAIVQRLGDSQFQKV

-226 FGAYEAASRSQFGSF
+226 FGAYETASRSQFGSF
-241 SSRGNRIFRDTDAKT
+241 SSRGNRVFRDTDPKR

-265 VPADEWMPSSK
+265 VPANEWMPSSK
-276 VELTEQW
+276 VELSEQW

-288 SLIVGEPITRTVRIN
+288 SLIVGEPITRTIRIN

-345 TESLALVPNQAGE
+345 TESLALVPNRAGE

-371 KNQRMQTARLP
+371 KNQRMQTASLP
-382 ATKVQVGPSTAIVN
+382 ATKVQVNPSTAIN
-396 NAPLLAANAPLT
+396 SAPLADNAPLT

-416 PESAGFFA
+416 PEPAGFFGSVG
-424 SAESAEASMLVK
+424 SAKASMLVK
-436 LSLLFNA
+436 LSLLLNA

-448 IALLLL
+448 IALLLFS
-454 GRRKQ
+454 RRKQ
-459 RTIKKTSNEQ
+459 RTIKQTSSQQ

-481 KAIEIEAN
+481 KAIEIEAK
-489 NNNLMAM
+489 NNNLIAM

-525 AALQQ
+525 AELQQ

-544 ESTEDKLDISLLLQR
+544 ESTEDSLDVSLLLQR

-565 FSRSSISSSGNGLK
+565 FSRSSVSSSGNGLK
-579 PLYPN
+579 PLYPE

>member
-91 YTDWNLTLLPKRT
+91 YTDWNLTLLPKRI

-125 VRAATTSG
+125 VRAASTSG
-133 SAAAGKQPI
+133 SAASGKQPI

-174 SLSELDIP
+174 SLSDLDIP
-182 GTIVQRLGDSQFQKV
+182 GAIVQRLGDSQFQKV

-212 FPQSSGKLDIPPLR
+212 FPQSSGKLDIPLLR
-226 FGAYEAASRSQFGSF
+226 FGAYETTSRSQFGSF
-241 SSRGNRIFRDTDAKT
+241 SSRGNRIFRDTDAKR
-256 IDIMARPAH
+256 IDIMARPTH

-276 VELTEQW
+276 VELSEQW
-283 SGDLD
+283 SGHLD
-288 SLIVGEPITRTVRIN
+288 SLIVGEPITRTIRIN

-311 ILPLPIIESP
+311 IIPLPIIESP
-321 NYKVYPDQPQLEEQ
+321 SYKVYPDQPQLEEQ

-345 TESLALVPNQAGE
+345 TESLALVPNRAGE

-371 KNQRMQTARLP
+371 KNQRMQTASLP
-382 ATKVQVGPSTAIVN
+382 ATKVQVAPSTAIIN
-396 NAPLLAANAPLT
+396 NTPLAANTPLT

-416 PESAGFFA
+416 PESAGFFGSA
-424 SAESAEASMLVK
+424 GSAEPSMLVK
-436 LSLLFNA
+436 LSLVFNA

-459 RTIKKTSNEQ
+459 RSIKKTSSEQ

-525 AALQQ
+525 AELQQ

-544 ESTEDKLDISLLLQR
+544 ESTEDNLDISLLLQR

-565 FSRSSISSSGNGLK
+565 FSRNSVSSSGNGLK
-579 PLYPN
+579 PLYPE